1 VATGAFVKD
10 LRFDTPIKPTAGKAY
25 QMRARLLLVTLLLL
39 MSVGGVH
46 AQQHRPEAGFPDYNL
61 GPDSFPQDG
70 VPKGKLE
77 GPHLFRSQAF
87 PGTVRKYWV
96 YVPAQYSQE
105 KAAAVLVFQD
115 GQRATNPGGVLR
127 VQNVLDNLIHRK
139 EMPVTIGIFIT
150 PGQRGDEYP
159 DSLGFR
165 NPNNRALEYDSLGD
179 AYARLVVDE
188 MLPEV
193 GKRYN
198 LTTDPEG
205 RAIGG
210 ASSGAIAAFTVAW
223 ERPNA
228 FGKVISLIGSFT
240 DIRGGHIYP
249 EMIRNSEPRPIRIF
263 IQDGIN
269 DNRNP
274 DNPNRDW
281 YLQNLKMIEA
291 LRDKD
296 YDMNVLIGAGGHAD
310 SHGGAILPDIM
321 RWLWRDYPK

>member
-1 VATGAFVKD
+1 
-10 LRFDTPIKPTAGKAY
+10 
-25 QMRARLLLVTLLLL
+25 MW
-39 MSVGGVH
+39 MGGVH
-46 AQQHRPEAGFPDYNL
+46 AQQHRPEARFPDYNL
-61 GPDSFPQDG
+61 GPDSFLQDG